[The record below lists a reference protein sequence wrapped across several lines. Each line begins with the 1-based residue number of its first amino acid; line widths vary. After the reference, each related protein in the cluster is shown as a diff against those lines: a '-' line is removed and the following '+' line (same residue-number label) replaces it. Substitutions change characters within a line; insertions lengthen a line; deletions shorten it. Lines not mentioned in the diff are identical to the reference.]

1 MRLIAMERES
11 DEHMSIELQTKTRSR
26 ILIVDDSGMN
36 RMMLSELLEDRYDIL
51 EASNGAEAL
60 SLIRQNLSSLDLV
73 LLDIVMPEL
82 DGFGVLAN
90 MKKRRWLEF
99 IPVIMISSEGDSA
112 SIERAFNLGAS
123 DYIQRPYKGFLI
135 HRRIMNTL
143 GLFQRQRRL
152 VGLVEE
158 QVYENEKN
166 SRMMINVLGHIV
178 EFRNGESGMHIHHI
192 QVITKLLLHHLVEMT
207 DAYPL
212 SESDIAMYSTASALH
227 DIGKIS
233 IDGDILNK
241 PGRLT
246 PEEFEIIKTHALI
259 GAEMLER
266 LPFYSD
272 NPLIHAAYEICR
284 WHHERYD
291 GRGYPDGL
299 KGEEIPI
306 SAQVTAL
313 ADVYDALTSVR
324 CYKAAIPH
332 EKAMEMI
339 LDGQCG
345 AFNPLLLQCLKD
357 VQYQVADAMRSD
369 GAQEEPDRQAVLRT
383 TEELLEQAP
392 GEHILSQ
399 VKLLEQ
405 ERLRQEFFTA
415 GVQEIQFVYDA
426 ELKTATILRGA
437 AQLGTGEVV
446 VDRASQDQSFLGP
459 ENMELIREKV
469 RAATPEQ
476 PEVNVRCLL
485 CDHNGELHWRTI
497 ILRVM
502 FTEQEGKPVYTSLLG
517 RILPPKRDHRLSSF
531 DKVSGQN
538 YSDDQLQDMM
548 EQLRCVFDVV
558 RLVDPEKMEVLDD
571 GTGGGARGCKNQQ
584 CHAIW
589 GKGDR
594 CKNCISLNVLH
605 SRSQAVKLEF
615 VDDNVYAVFAKY
627 VQLNGQGRVL
637 EMVYKIREELLLEAY
652 GRTTFMEYVNSYN
665 QQFYQD
671 VLTGAYNRRF
681 YEEQAKTDHIYNGV
695 VMIDGNHFK
704 QINDQFGHA
713 AGDAALRT
721 VAQTVL
727 GCIRS
732 TDRLVRYG
740 GDEFILLLVSIPYDA
755 FQRKLEEIVSKVA
768 RATPPGFPHI
778 HLGIT
783 MGGVYGMESVEEAV
797 AMADRLMY
805 QGKRNN
811 SAIETINVADHPDIL
826 AALQR
831 RSER

>member
-1 MRLIAMERES
+1 
-11 DEHMSIELQTKTRSR
+11 MSIELQAQAKSR

-51 EASNGAEAL
+51 EASNGVEAL
-60 SLIRQNLSSLDLV
+60 ALIRQNLSSLDLV

-82 DGFGVLAN
+82 DGFGVLAH
-90 MKKRRWLEF
+90 MKKCHWLEF
-99 IPVIMISSEGDSA
+99 IPVIMISSEGDS
-112 SIERAFNLGAS
+112 SYIEKAFNLGAS

-259 GAEMLER
+259 GAEMLEQ

-502 FTEQEGKPVYTSLLG
+502 FTEQEGKPVYTSMLG
-517 RILPPKRDHRLSSF
+517 RILPPERDHRLSSF

-615 VDDNVYAVFAKY
+615 VDESVYAVFAKY

-721 VAQTVL
+721 VAQAIL

-755 FQRKLEEIVSKVA
+755 FQRKLEEIERAVA
-768 RATPPGFPHI
+768 RATPPGLPHI
-778 HLGIT
+778 HLDIT

>member
-1 MRLIAMERES
+1 
-11 DEHMSIELQTKTRSR
+11 MSIELQAQAKSR

-51 EASNGAEAL
+51 EASNGVEAL
-60 SLIRQNLSSLDLV
+60 ALIRQNLSSLDLV

-82 DGFGVLAN
+82 DGFGVLAH
-90 MKKRRWLEF
+90 MKKCHWLEF
-99 IPVIMISSEGDSA
+99 IPVIMISSEGDS
-112 SIERAFNLGAS
+112 SYIEKAFNLGAS

-259 GAEMLER
+259 GAEMLEQ

-291 GRGYPDGL
+291 GLGYPDGL

-306 SAQVTAL
+306 SAHVTAL

-517 RILPPKRDHRLSSF
+517 RILPPERDHRLSSF

-768 RATPPGFPHI
+768 RATPPGLPHI
-778 HLGIT
+778 HLRIT